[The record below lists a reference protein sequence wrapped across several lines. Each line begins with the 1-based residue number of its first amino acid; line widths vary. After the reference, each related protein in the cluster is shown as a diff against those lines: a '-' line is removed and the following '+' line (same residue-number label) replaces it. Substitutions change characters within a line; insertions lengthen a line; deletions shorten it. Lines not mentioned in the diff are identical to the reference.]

1 MYCFHFIVLFFFP
14 VKRWMVGSLTCSKPW
29 KNDHINYW
37 ALRYAR
43 YVFVCN
49 NWIRLRY
56 LYFLLITISS
66 NFVLQPTG
74 SVQWTANNRGKLKL
88 ISFLSH
94 YFSSCFLTSCFHTHT
109 HTHQVFL
116 MNPGSQGLISWSII
130 SLFCE
135 ICFFLCCIR
144 SLQGPQRR
152 EKIQPLC
159 MKRLA
164 AIHIHQSWSKCCNLC
179 KWKCL
184 LANHSFLSVE
194 WILMTAGDMVEQCR
208 SGADQA
214 D

>member
-1 MYCFHFIVLFFFP
+1 MP
-14 VKRWMVGSLTCSKPW
+14 DT
-29 KNDHINYW
+29 
-37 ALRYAR
+37 
-43 YVFVCN
+43 
-49 NWIRLRY
+49 Y
-56 LYFLLITISS
+56 LSVTTELDWDIYIFLLITISS

-88 ISFLSH
+88 ISFH

-214 D
+214 EQNPREKAKVCENRKDKADKDNLDQL